1 MDIKI
6 GDHKFSFMPLTYDVP
21 DRDLNL
27 FLEQQDKRVIQK
39 WYCDGTPSA
48 PSPLIQ
54 KFKAETNLLLY
65 APLDPGV
72 SPIDFDYKPS
82 LRQKKEV
89 ARMHAR
95 IIKGTGLIDRTLLNA
110 LLQKVF
116 GGAEVVIPWADIF
129 AKFGTGHSVQV
140 VSRVVYRRFAM
151 MDLKSKEG
159 RVILSV
165 PIGGRHFVLKTAEC
179 TEDGPRLLTQFGVWF
194 DATFEGPFTVPDTES
209 ARALRQEWSKWR
221 KSEIK
226 KQQKALKK
234 ETERLKEEEKALKEE
249 GE

>member
-6 GDHKFSFMPLTYDVP
+6 GDHKFSFMPLTYEVP

-27 FLEQQDKRVIQK
+27 FLERQDKRVIQY
-39 WYCDGTPSA
+39 WHCDGTPSA
-48 PSPLIQ
+48 PTPLIQ
-54 KFKAETNLLLY
+54 KVKAETNLLLY

-82 LRQKKEV
+82 LRQKKEM

-95 IIKGTGLIDRTLLNA
+95 IIKGTGLMDRTLLNDV
-110 LLQKVF
+110 LQKVF
-116 GGAEVVIPWADIF
+116 GGAEVVIPWTDIF
-129 AKFGTGHSVQV
+129 AKFGTGHSLQV

-151 MDLKSKEG
+151 MDVTSKGG

-165 PIGGRHFVLKTAEC
+165 PIGGRHFGLKTAEC
-179 TEDGPRLLTQFGVWF
+179 TEDGPRRISQFGVWS
-194 DATFEGPFTVPDTES
+194 DATFEGPLTAPETES

-221 KSEIK
+221 KAEIK
-226 KQQKALKK
+226 KQQKALK
-234 ETERLKEEEKALKEE
+234 EEAERLKDEQKVLKGQ